1 MEQTAKRRNFLAILA
16 VYFAAN
22 AIFIMSPAMNAIAT
36 QLYPDKP
43 YSNILLISTISSLC
57 MIPGSLVAGTLLSRV
72 GFRTMAL
79 ISMGGIVVCGVLPA
93 FISSLM
99 AVYVLRGIVGFCI
112 GIGFPLQST
121 LALQLFDDRERPK
134 VLGMATV
141 SLAAGSIIFMVFS
154 GLLSDMDARYAFLF
168 HAILLLPL
176 AVVLVNL
183 REPSQNAAASQETV
197 SAAPVQGPMPVYAVF
212 TALMFAVIFFAFYP
226 VLLNMSSICANEN
239 IGGSVVAGMLLAV
252 YTVGNMV
259 GGFLFAPL
267 SRAAGKLVVPIG
279 LVIWIA
285 GSGCIAFGRT
295 VPHSL
300 RHRGADGLA
309 RHGEHLFRVCAQK
322 QAVHGCSAV
331 LLWHEY
337 WLLPDNLFY
346 QCRCQLHR
354 RQRSPPAGDLRVLH
368 RSGLQPDLGRGGDPA
383 EQEARLTHRFM
394 IDREELL

>member
-1 MEQTAKRRNFLAILA
+1 M
-16 VYFAAN
+16 
-22 AIFIMSPAMNAIAT
+22 
-36 QLYPDKP
+36 
-43 YSNILLISTISSLC
+43 
-57 MIPGSLVAGTLLSRV
+57 
-72 GFRTMAL
+72 
-79 ISMGGIVVCGVLPA
+79 
-93 FISSLM
+93 
-99 AVYVLRGIVGFCI
+99 GFCI

-295 VPHSL
+295 VPL
-300 RHRGADGLA
+300 IILGAILSGTA
-309 RHGEHLFRVCAQK
+309 VQTVWPGTVNTYSEYVPKNKQSMAAALFSSGMNI
-322 QAVHGCSAV
+322 GCFLTTFFISAV
-331 LLWHEY
+331 ANY
-337 WLLPDNLFY
+337 TGDSDPRLPVIYGFLIVLAFS
-346 QCRCQLHR
+346 LIW
-354 RQRSPPAGDLRVLH
+354 AVVEILRNKKRV
-368 RSGLQPDLGRGGDPA
+368 
-383 EQEARLTHRFM
+383 
-394 IDREELL
+394 

>member
-57 MIPGSLVAGTLLSRV
+57 MIPGSLVAGALLSRV

-295 VPHSL
+295 VPL
-300 RHRGADGLA
+300 IILGAILSGTA
-309 RHGEHLFRVCAQK
+309 VQTVWPGTVNTYSEYVPKNKQSMAAALFSSGMNI
-322 QAVHGCSAV
+322 GCFLTTFFISAV
-331 LLWHEY
+331 
-337 WLLPDNLFY
+337 
-346 QCRCQLHR
+346 
-354 RQRSPPAGDLRVLH
+354 AGDSDPRLPVIYGFFIVLAFSLIWAVVEILRNKKRV
-368 RSGLQPDLGRGGDPA
+368 
-383 EQEARLTHRFM
+383 
-394 IDREELL
+394 

>member
-57 MIPGSLVAGTLLSRV
+57 MIPGSLVAGALLSRV

-197 SAAPVQGPMPVYAVF
+197 SAAPVQGPMG
-212 TALMFAVIFFAFYP
+212 LNDRKS
-226 VLLNMSSICANEN
+226 VL
-239 IGGSVVAGMLLAV
+239 
-252 YTVGNMV
+252 
-259 GGFLFAPL
+259 
-267 SRAAGKLVVPIG
+267 
-279 LVIWIA
+279 
-285 GSGCIAFGRT
+285 
-295 VPHSL
+295 
-300 RHRGADGLA
+300 
-309 RHGEHLFRVCAQK
+309 
-322 QAVHGCSAV
+322 
-331 LLWHEY
+331 
-337 WLLPDNLFY
+337 
-346 QCRCQLHR
+346 
-354 RQRSPPAGDLRVLH
+354 
-368 RSGLQPDLGRGGDPA
+368 
-383 EQEARLTHRFM
+383 
-394 IDREELL
+394 

>member
-1 MEQTAKRRNFLAILA
+1 MEQAAKRKNFLAILA

-36 QLYPDKP
+36 QLYPNEP

-57 MIPGSLVAGTLLSRV
+57 MIPGSLMAGALLSKV

-93 FISSLM
+93 FVSSLT

-121 LALQLFDDRERPK
+121 LALQLFDDRERPR

-154 GLLSDMDARYAFLF
+154 GLLSDIDARYAFLF

-183 REPSQNAAASQETV
+183 REPGQNAAASRESA
-197 SAAPVQGPMPVYAVF
+197 SAAPAQGPMPVYAVF
-212 TALMFAVIFFAFYP
+212 TAVMFAVIFFAFYP

-267 SRAAGKLVVPIG
+267 SRAAGRLVVPIG
-279 LVIWIA
+279 LGIWIA

-295 VPHSL
+295 VPL
-300 RHRGADGLA
+300 IILGAILSGTA
-309 RHGEHLFRVCAQK
+309 VQTVWPGTVNAYSEYVPKNKQSMAAALFSSGMNI
-322 QAVHGCSAV
+322 GCFLTTFFISAV
-331 LLWHEY
+331 ADY
-337 WLLPDNLFY
+337 TGDSDPRLPVIYGFFIVLAFS
-346 QCRCQLHR
+346 LVWAVVEIL
-354 RQRSPPAGDLRVLH
+354 RSNK
-368 RSGLQPDLGRGGDPA
+368 RG
-383 EQEARLTHRFM
+383 
-394 IDREELL
+394 